1 MPAEIVT
8 LIVTLCAGTLC
19 EVHTLALPGASLM
32 TCMAAGQAE
41 IAKNFP
47 PRGDQKVTR
56 WRCQMEK

>member
-1 MPAEIVT
+1 MMVAI
-8 LIVTLCAGTLC
+8 IVTLCAATVC
-19 EVHTLALPGASLM
+19 ETHTLPLPGASLM
-32 TCMAAGQAE
+32 ACMTAGQAE